1 MGDHATMT
9 LSSLSLSAA
18 TFAEHFTLP
27 TFRLR
32 VASGPDAGL
41 EATFA
46 RRTVVVGSSPDCDFA
61 LRDGAASRQH
71 LRIVGERSGYRLTDL
86 ASKNG
91 TWFAGSRVVEL
102 LLGAQA
108 TLRIGQNEL
117 IFQQLP
123 ELHEVSL
130 SREPSFGA
138 LRGRSDDMREVF
150 ARLAA
155 LADSDAPVA
164 IEGEPG
170 TGKQRA
176 AEALHLTSSR
186 ADRPLWR
193 FDCNLTPRDV
203 AAEQLLDDHDQL
215 GAWWSEGRGGTA
227 ILLDLDELDAELQ
240 GRLAAALAA
249 GLKEPGGP
257 RLVATFSCPIAQ
269 AQREGRLHRGLPKL
283 FQRAR
288 VTLPPLRHRVS
299 DIPDLVDEIIDQLQ
313 RSDPSLPPLV
323 LSWQTLQALQAYP
336 WPGNISEL
344 RRHVER
350 AAQLATARPTEV
362 SAPFAA
368 PSEPAA
374 AEGGISYAGLLQ
386 GLPYDDARRRAVAAF
401 DRAYC
406 QQVLR
411 AAGGQLA
418 AAAAAAG
425 VPRAAFEQL
434 AQRAL
439 GEPHDDAAE
448 SAQPRP

>member
-1 MGDHATMT
+1 MGDNATMT

-27 TFRLR
+27 TFKLR

-46 RRTVVVGSSPDCDFA
+46 RRTVVIGSSPDCDFA
-61 LRDGAASRQH
+61 LSDGAASRQH
-71 LRIVGERSGYRLTDL
+71 LRIVGERSGYRLSDL

-102 LLGAQA
+102 VLGAQA

-117 IFQQLP
+117 TFQQLP

-138 LRGRSDDMREVF
+138 LHGRSDEMREVF

-176 AEALHLTSSR
+176 AEALHLTSKR

-193 FDCNLTPRDV
+193 FDCSLTHREF
-203 AAEQLLDDHDQL
+203 AAEQLLGADDQL
-215 GAWWSEGRGGTA
+215 GAWWSETRGGTA

-240 GRLAAALAA
+240 GRLAAALASS
-249 GLKEPGGP
+249 LKDPSGP

-269 AQREGRLHRGLPKL
+269 ANREGRLHRGLPKL
-283 FQRAR
+283 FQRER
-288 VTLPPLRHRVS
+288 VTLPPLRHRVA
-299 DIPDLVDEIIDQLQ
+299 DIPDLVDEIVEQLQ

-323 LSWQTLQALQAYP
+323 LGWRTLQALQAYP

-350 AAQLATARPTEV
+350 AAHLATARPTEV
-362 SAPFAA
+362 HASSPRPEAPAEVLDA
-368 PSEPAA
+368 SE
-374 AEGGISYAGLLQ
+374 L
-386 GLPYDDARRRAVAAF
+386 LPYADARRRAVAAF
-401 DRAYC
+401 DRLYC
-406 QQVLR
+406 QQALR
-411 AAGGQLA
+411 AAGGQMA

-425 VPRAAFEQL
+425 VPRSAFEQL

-439 GEPHDDAAE
+439 AEPARDL
-448 SAQPRP
+448 

>member
-9 LSSLSLSAA
+9 LSGLSLSAA

-27 TFRLR
+27 TFKLR

-46 RRTVVVGSSPDCDFA
+46 RRTVVIGSSPDCDFP
-61 LRDGAASRQH
+61 LSDGAASRQH
-71 LRIVGERSGYRLTDL
+71 LRIVGERSGYRLSDL

-91 TWFAGSRVVEL
+91 TWFAGSRAVEL
-102 LLGAQA
+102 VLGAQA
-108 TLRIGQNEL
+108 TLRIGQTEL
-117 IFQQLP
+117 VFQQLP
-123 ELHEVSL
+123 ELHQVSL

-155 LADSDAPVA
+155 LADSDVPVA

-176 AEALHLTSSR
+176 AEALHQHSGR

-193 FDCNLTPRDV
+193 FDCSLTHREES
-203 AAEQLLDDHDQL
+203 AGQLLGGEDKL
-215 GAWWSEGRGGTA
+215 GAWWDETRGGTA
-227 ILLDLDELDAELQ
+227 ILLDLDELDAEVQ
-240 GRLAAALAA
+240 GRLAAALASA
-249 GLKEPGGP
+249 LKEPGGP

-269 AQREGRLHRGLPKL
+269 ANREGRLHRGLPKL
-283 FQRAR
+283 FSRER

-299 DIPDLVDEIIDQLQ
+299 DIAELVEEIIEQLQ
-313 RSDPSLPPLV
+313 RSDPELPPLV
-323 LSWQTLQALQAYP
+323 LGWRTMQALQAYP

-350 AAQLATARPTEV
+350 AAQLATARPTELR
-362 SAPFAA
+362 PAA
-368 PSEPAA
+368 PQSAA
-374 AEGGISYAGLLQ
+374 ADDPPGALEL
-386 GLPYDDARRRAVAAF
+386 LPYADARRRAIDTF
-401 DRAYC
+401 DRRYC
-406 QQVLR
+406 QQVLQ

-418 AAAAAAG
+418 VAAAAAG
-425 VPRAAFEQL
+425 VPRGAFEQL
-434 AQRAL
+434 VQRAL
-439 GEPHDDAAE
+439 AE
-448 SAQPRP
+448 SSGNLPPGGGPRPA

>member
-9 LSSLSLSAA
+9 LSGLSLSAA

-46 RRTVVVGSSPDCDFA
+46 RRTVVVGSSPDCEFP
-61 LRDGAASRQH
+61 LSDGAASRQH
-71 LRIVGERSGYRLTDL
+71 LRIVGERSGYRLSDL
-86 ASKNG
+86 SSKNG
-91 TWFAGSRVVEL
+91 TWFGGSRVVEL
-102 LLGAQA
+102 VLGAQA

-117 IFQQLP
+117 VFQQLP

-155 LADSDAPVA
+155 LADGDGPVA

-176 AEALHLTSSR
+176 AEALHHSSPRAERPLGRLDCSLTSR
-186 ADRPLWR
+186 E
-193 FDCNLTPRDV
+193 
-203 AAEQLLDDHDQL
+203 AAEDLLFGADEQL
-215 GAWWSEGRGGTA
+215 GGWWRDLAGGTA
-227 ILLDLDELDAELQ
+227 LLLDLDELDAALQ
-240 GRLAAALAA
+240 GRLAQALAA
-249 GLKEPGGP
+249 APREPGSP

-269 AQREGRLHRGLPKL
+269 ANREGRLHRGLLKL
-283 FQRAR
+283 FSRDR
-288 VTLPPLRHRVS
+288 VALPPLRHRLG
-299 DIPDLVDEIIDQLQ
+299 DIPDLVDEIIEQLQ

-323 LSWQTLQALQAYP
+323 LGWRTLQALQAYP

-362 SAPFAA
+362 RAA
-368 PSEPAA
+368 SPRAEAPAA
-374 AEGGISYAGLLQ
+374 TAEVTEL
-386 GLPYDDARRRAVAAF
+386 LPYADARRRAIAAF
-401 DRAYC
+401 DRRYC
-406 QQVLR
+406 QQALQ
-411 AAGGQLA
+411 AAGGQIA
-418 AAAAAAG
+418 GAAAAAG
-425 VPRAAFEQL
+425 IPRAVFEQL

-439 GEPHDDAAE
+439 AEPAGGEFALAE
-448 SAQPRP
+448 PPREP